1 MDTPKISIE
10 KVQDET
16 APTAAGED
24 KIDTQQR
31 NAMPAANPF
40 LPLVPETAGG
50 GNMSVSTNNATFYSS
65 LSVVFWHYMLHNKQ
79 PTHSQLTH
87 SHQTSDNPTDPVIE
101 LRAQRANASPDELD
115 DEALELTQ
123 ILRDYIFKAS
133 EVTGILAGYPE
144 IIAPFRYDLSMF
156 DATSSF
162 LASML
167 GPATYGSVLPTEDQA
182 RRRTEIRNRC
192 YRMINEMRRITAEQQ
207 QVDYAGQGGTASV
220 QEAQAP
226 RFTLSPS
233 TGTRSMDPLA
243 HGLSRI
249 LKFQLDGTGQEDS
262 SSTQEE
268 QDQLKVDG
276 SGQGGSCPGKSNSV
290 DDVD

>member
-10 KVQDET
+10 KVQDEN

-31 NAMPAANPF
+31 NAMPAADAF
-40 LPLVPETAGG
+40 LPLVAETAGG
-50 GNMSVSTNNATFYSS
+50 GNMSVSTNYAPPFRVPNLLCFGR
-65 LSVVFWHYMLHNKQ
+65 YMLHNN
-79 PTHSQLTH
+79 QLTH
-87 SHQTSDNPTDPVIE
+87 SHQTSANPTDPVIE
-101 LRAQRANASPDELD
+101 LRVQRANASPDELD
-115 DEALELTQ
+115 DEALELMQ
-123 ILRDYIFKAS
+123 ILRDYILKTS
-133 EVTGILAGYPE
+133 EVTGILAGHPE

-156 DATSSF
+156 DATSTF

-167 GPATYGSVLPTEDQA
+167 GPATYGNVLPTEDQA

-192 YRMINEMRRITAEQQ
+192 YRMINQMRRIKCEEQ

-226 RFTLSPS
+226 PFTLSPS

-276 SGQGGSCPGKSNSV
+276 SGQGGSCPGESNSV